1 MLAYIAI
8 VALISPQQYDTEK
21 TIAQMRAS
29 RIKVDAA
36 LNAWID
42 CSDSRLKPLYSPTE
56 PARDIASVVVRGCT
70 KERESMHMA
79 LSESMGDSQSFKAAG
94 EFADKQLQN
103 MDTRLIDTY
112 AERIMAFRR
121 KQR

>member
-42 CSDSRLKPLYSPTE
+42 CSNSRVKP
-56 PARDIASVVVRGCT
+56 R
-70 KERESMHMA
+70 
-79 LSESMGDSQSFKAAG
+79 DSQSFKAAG